1 MFSLSLSVPTL
12 ASDEGIKITTTKKK
26 PIIIIIKRKDL
37 AGVMSKDC
45 KDTVQTLKTATKRDC
60 DAKERIE

>member
-1 MFSLSLSVPTL
+1 MTVVKC
-12 ASDEGIKITTTKKK
+12 GG
-26 PIIIIIKRKDL
+26 IIIIIITRKDL
-37 AGVMSKDC
+37 GGVMSKDC